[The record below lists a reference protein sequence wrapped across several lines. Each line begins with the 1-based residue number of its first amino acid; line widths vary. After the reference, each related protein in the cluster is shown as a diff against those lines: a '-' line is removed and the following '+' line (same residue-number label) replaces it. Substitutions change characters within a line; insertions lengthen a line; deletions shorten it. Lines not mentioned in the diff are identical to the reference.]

1 MANNVLRRI
10 GEHEAKQRNKRKI
23 LNSVI
28 MPICCLC
35 LVALLGIG
43 LWQSDLF
50 KTTAPID
57 SGESPTVT
65 EEDCLEIDYSSEYT
79 VSNTV
84 LDSAKAEKMKFEV
97 NMTVNI
103 STVDECGVATMNKTT
118 KIPLNSNNIT
128 LEIINNNDEIF
139 IFCSGFWRLEKI
151 ENGEYK
157 EVVTSNYAASS
168 SCGPNNS
175 CFVLCDLNKYSNQIS
190 EGKYRIISPTLNI
203 AKETE
208 NGLQD
213 YIYQNEKSFILY
225 SEFEFVK

>member
-1 MANNVLRRI
+1 
-10 GEHEAKQRNKRKI
+10 
-23 LNSVI
+23 
-28 MPICCLC
+28 
-35 LVALLGIG
+35 
-43 LWQSDLF
+43 
-50 KTTAPID
+50 
-57 SGESPTVT
+57 
-65 EEDCLEIDYSSEYT
+65 
-79 VSNTV
+79 
-84 LDSAKAEKMKFEV
+84 
-97 NMTVNI
+97 
-103 STVDECGVATMNKTT
+103 MNKTT

-139 IFCSGFWRLEKI
+139 IVCSGFWRLEKFD
-151 ENGEYK
+151 NGEYK
-157 EVVTSNYAASS
+157 EVVTSSYAASS

-225 SEFEFVK
+225 SEFEFVQ